1 MAFRENGVPITLS
14 RVGGVTHRT
23 ESVGLGKVFLFC
35 AVVTGVT
42 PPWSIQALYAPTA
55 CLVLIRSGAH
65 TTGEHQSKQW
75 PTSSTHT
82 NSHIISSINGPY
94 ATRYTA
100 IISVIHKKSQTMS
113 NLQKSCISGNSQRNI
128 TIYRKIANFSFR
140 RLRKRIVLRSLAQCY
155 PQTINNTLYFY
166 TIFVQDMRFNL
177 HYELLLYYIIIHRLY
192 KLLYTY
198 SSICL
203 VQSPHFDAVL
213 LILNSFEYVQTNI
226 HSDF

>member
-1 MAFRENGVPITLS
+1 M
-14 RVGGVTHRT
+14 GVTHRT

-35 AVVTGVT
+35 AEFSGLTQ
-42 PPWSIQALYAPTA
+42 PWPSRSLYTPTA
-55 CLVLIRSGAH
+55 CLVLIRSGAN
-65 TTGEHQSKQW
+65 TTGEHRSKQW
-75 PTSSTHT
+75 PKSSTHT
-82 NSHIISSINGPY
+82 NNRRISSINGPY
-94 ATRYTA
+94 TPRYTA
-100 IISVIHKKSQTMS
+100 AIAVIHKKSQKMS
-113 NLQKSCISGNSQRNI
+113 DLQKSCISDRVSTNL
-128 TIYRKIANFSFR
+128 TIYRKISNISFQ